1 MPKDHPT
8 FEKAPNMVG
17 GEGECKKKFSKRKK
31 KSLQEKE
38 FQNKFQHHR
47 EVKEIF
53 RMTVS
58 RDSTKE
64 KAKTGSKI
72 QDI

>member
-17 GEGECKKKFSKRKK
+17 GEGECKRNFPIGKK
-31 KSLQEKE
+31 KSLKE
-38 FQNKFQHHR
+38 NKFQKFQHHR

-72 QDI
+72 